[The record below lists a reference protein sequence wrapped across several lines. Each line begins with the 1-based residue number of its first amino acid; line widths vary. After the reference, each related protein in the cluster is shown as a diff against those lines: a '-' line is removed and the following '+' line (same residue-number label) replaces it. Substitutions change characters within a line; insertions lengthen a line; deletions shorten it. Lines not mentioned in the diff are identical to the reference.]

1 MAPGFVFDRGGMMQE
16 YVSLDV
22 SCSDFKARNPALL
35 AYIAER
41 LSSIVQPDAEFNPET
56 IYIKGTKNA
65 VLYIPITYSK
75 LSEYFRRAAGRHV
88 PALFE
93 TSQGP
98 IDSNK
103 VMVNREWLD
112 RQVSDAE
119 KKARSHGGE
128 LISDYKSDPERVG
141 GLARSREHHG
151 EPSEVDNDK
160 VTVRSAEYRLALMEA
175 ENRLAEAES
184 LIVELKAKEK
194 ASVDDSRNLYNELR
208 AKDRK
213 IQEKDAQIELLR
225 TELDV
230 FLCCF
235 NPESPV
241 HPKGL
246 YEAFQCWQAVT
257 ENGTRDPSGPGGRGA
272 QSLVLD
278 WLRSRGEP
286 DVGSVKKPGLR
297 VKRLATVIGWRG
309 RGSGAIRS
317 K

>member
-1 MAPGFVFDRGGMMQE
+1 MRE

-22 SCSDFKARNPALL
+22 SCSEVKGKSL
-35 AYIAER
+35 AVLASIADQ

-56 IYIKGTKNA
+56 IYIKGEKNTLLGIA
-65 VLYIPITYSK
+65 ITYSE
-75 LSEYFRRAAGRHV
+75 LSEYFRRATGRHV

-93 TSQGP
+93 TRQSAV
-98 IDSNK
+98 DSNK
-103 VMVNREWLD
+103 VMVNREWLE
-112 RQVSDAE
+112 RQVSAAE
-119 KKARSHGGE
+119 K
-128 LISDYKSDPERVG
+128 RVG
-141 GLARSREHHG
+141 PQVGEVTQTFIDESSGERFQGFNRLASDR
-151 EPSEVDNDK
+151 PSEVNNSK
-160 VTVRSAEYRLALMEA
+160 EVARSAGNRLALQDIQV
-175 ENRLAEAES
+175 RLAEAES

-194 ASVDDSRNLYNELR
+194 ASADDSRSLYNELR
-208 AKDRK
+208 AKDKK
-213 IQEKDAQIELLR
+213 IQERDEQIELLKA
-225 TELDV
+225 ELDK
-230 FLCCF
+230 FTNCF

-286 DVGSVKKPGLR
+286 DVGSMKKPGLR
-297 VKRLATVIGWRG
+297 VKRLAAVIGWRG
-309 RGSGAIRS
+309 KGSGAIRS

>member
-1 MAPGFVFDRGGMMQE
+1 MQE

-22 SCSDFKARNPALL
+22 SCSDVKGRNPALL

-65 VLYIPITYSK
+65 VLAIPITYSE
-75 LSEYFRRAAGRHV
+75 LSEYFRRATGRHV

-93 TSQGP
+93 TPQGP

-103 VMVNREWLD
+103 VMVNREWFD
-112 RQVSDAE
+112 RQLSDAE
-119 KKARSHGGE
+119 KKVHSQGGE
-128 LISDYKSDPERVG
+128 LISNYTSAPKGQEPQARSHQPPG
-141 GLARSREHHG
+141 GLAQLDSD
-151 EPSEVDNDK
+151 SVI
-160 VTVRSAEYRLALMEA
+160 VRSPEDRLALLEA
-175 ENRLAEAES
+175 ENRLVEAES

-194 ASVDDSRNLYNELR
+194 ASADDSRNLYNELR

-213 IQEKDAQIELLR
+213 IQEKDAQIELLSA
-225 TELDV
+225 ELDV
-230 FLCCF
+230 FLNCF
-235 NPESPV
+235 NPESPL

-257 ENGTRDPSGPGGRGA
+257 DNGTRDPSGPGGRGA
-272 QSLVLD
+272 QSLVLE
-278 WLRSRGEP
+278 WLKSRGEP
-286 DVGSVKKPGLR
+286 DVGSMKKSGLR
-297 VKRLATVIGWRG
+297 IKRLATVIGWRG
-309 RGSGAIRS
+309 KGSGAIRS

>member
-1 MAPGFVFDRGGMMQE
+1 MQE

-22 SCSDFKARNPALL
+22 SCSDVKGRNPVLL
-35 AYIAER
+35 AYISER

-65 VLYIPITYSK
+65 VLDIPITYSE
-75 LSEYFRRAAGRHV
+75 LSEYFRRATGRHV

-93 TSQGP
+93 TPQGP

-119 KKARSHGGE
+119 KKARSQGGE
-128 LISDYKSDPERVG
+128 LISNYTGAPNREG
-141 GLARSREHHG
+141 AQARSHRHRDEL
-151 EPSEVDNDK
+151 SELDSDK
-160 VTVRSAEYRLALMEA
+160 VIVRSAEDRLALLEA

-194 ASVDDSRNLYNELR
+194 ASADDSRNLYNELR

-213 IQEKDAQIELLR
+213 IQEKDSQIELLR
-225 TELDV
+225 AELDG
-230 FLCCF
+230 FLNCF

-246 YEAFQCWQAVT
+246 YEAFQCWKAVT
-257 ENGTRDPSGPGGRGA
+257 DNGARDPSGPGGRGA
-272 QSLVLD
+272 LSLVLD
-278 WLRSRGEP
+278 WLKARGESET
-286 DVGSVKKPGLR
+286 GTIKKPGLR
-297 VKRLATVIGWRG
+297 AKRLAAVIGWRG
-309 RGSGAIRS
+309 KGSGAIRS

>member
-1 MAPGFVFDRGGMMQE
+1 MQE

-22 SCSDFKARNPALL
+22 SCSDVKGRNPALL

-56 IYIKGTKNA
+56 IYIKGTKNT
-65 VLYIPITYSK
+65 VLDIPITYSE
-75 LSEYFRRAAGRHV
+75 LSEYFRRATGRHV

-93 TSQGP
+93 TPQGP

-128 LISDYKSDPERVG
+128 LILNHTEPKREGPQERSLRHHSGLSELDSDLVI
-141 GLARSREHHG
+141 
-151 EPSEVDNDK
+151 
-160 VTVRSAEYRLALMEA
+160 VRSAEDRLALLEA
-175 ENRLAEAES
+175 GNRLAEAES

-194 ASVDDSRNLYNELR
+194 ASADDSRNLYNELR

-225 TELDV
+225 AELDG
-230 FLCCF
+230 FLNCF
-235 NPESPV
+235 NPENPV

-257 ENGTRDPSGPGGRGA
+257 ENGKRDPSGPGGRGA

-278 WLRSRGEP
+278 WLRSRGES

-309 RGSGAIRS
+309 KGSGAIRS

>member
-1 MAPGFVFDRGGMMQE
+1 MQE

-22 SCSDFKARNPALL
+22 SCSDVKGRNPVLL

-56 IYIKGTKNA
+56 IYIKGNKNA
-65 VLYIPITYSK
+65 VLAIPITYSE
-75 LSEYFRRAAGRHV
+75 LSEYFRQATGRHV

-93 TSQGP
+93 TPQGP

-103 VMVNREWLD
+103 VMVNREWFD

-119 KKARSHGGE
+119 KKVRSPGGE
-128 LISDYKSDPERVG
+128 LISNYTSAPKRQEPQALSHQPYG
-141 GLARSREHHG
+141 GLAELDSG
-151 EPSEVDNDK
+151 
-160 VTVRSAEYRLALMEA
+160 TIIVRSPEDRLALLQA

-184 LIVELKAKEK
+184 LIVELKAREK
-194 ASVDDSRNLYNELR
+194 ATADDSRNLYNELR

-213 IQEKDAQIELLR
+213 IQEKDAQIELLSA
-225 TELDV
+225 ELDV
-230 FLCCF
+230 FLNCF
-235 NPESPV
+235 NPENPL

-257 ENGTRDPSGPGGRGA
+257 DNGTRDPSGPGGRGA
-272 QSLVLD
+272 QSLVLE
-278 WLRSRGEP
+278 WLKSRGEP
-286 DVGSVKKPGLR
+286 DVGSMKKSGLR
-297 VKRLATVIGWRG
+297 IRRLATVIGWRG
-309 RGSGAIRS
+309 KGSGAIRS

>member
-1 MAPGFVFDRGGMMQE
+1 MQE

-22 SCSDFKARNPALL
+22 SCSDVKGRNPALL

-41 LSSIVQPDAEFNPET
+41 LSSNVQPDAEFNPET

-65 VLYIPITYSK
+65 VLAIPITYFE
-75 LSEYFRRAAGRHV
+75 LSEYFRRATGRHV

-93 TSQGP
+93 TPQGP

-103 VMVNREWLD
+103 VMVNREWFD

-119 KKARSHGGE
+119 KKVRSQGGE
-128 LISDYKSDPERVG
+128 LISNYTSAPKMQEPQALSHQPYG
-141 GLARSREHHG
+141 GLAELDS
-151 EPSEVDNDK
+151 STVI
-160 VTVRSAEYRLALMEA
+160 VRSPEDRLALLEA

-194 ASVDDSRNLYNELR
+194 ATADDSRNLYNELR

-213 IQEKDAQIELLR
+213 IQEKDAQIELLSA
-225 TELDV
+225 ELDV
-230 FLCCF
+230 FLNCF
-235 NPESPV
+235 NPENPL

-257 ENGTRDPSGPGGRGA
+257 DNGTRDPSGPGGRGA
-272 QSLVLD
+272 QSLVLE
-278 WLRSRGEP
+278 WLKSRGEP
-286 DVGSVKKPGLR
+286 DVGSMKKSGLR
-297 VKRLATVIGWRG
+297 IRRLGTVIGWRG
-309 RGSGAIRS
+309 KGSGAIRS

>member
-1 MAPGFVFDRGGMMQE
+1 MQE

-22 SCSDFKARNPALL
+22 SCSDVKGRSPALL

-65 VLYIPITYSK
+65 VLAIPITYSE
-75 LSEYFRRAAGRHV
+75 LSEYFRRATGRHV

-93 TSQGP
+93 TPQGP

-103 VMVNREWLD
+103 VMVNREWFD

-119 KKARSHGGE
+119 KKVRSQGGE
-128 LISDYKSDPERVG
+128 LISNNTSAPKIQEPQALSHQPYG
-141 GLARSREHHG
+141 GLAELDSG
-151 EPSEVDNDK
+151 TVI
-160 VTVRSAEYRLALMEA
+160 VRSPEDRLALLEA

-194 ASVDDSRNLYNELR
+194 ATADDSRNLYNELR

-213 IQEKDAQIELLR
+213 IQEKDAQIELLSA
-225 TELDV
+225 ELDV
-230 FLCCF
+230 FLNCF
-235 NPESPV
+235 NPENPL

-257 ENGTRDPSGPGGRGA
+257 DNGTRDPSGPGGRGA
-272 QSLVLD
+272 QSLVLE
-278 WLRSRGEP
+278 WLKSRGEP
-286 DVGSVKKPGLR
+286 DVGSMKKSGLR
-297 VKRLATVIGWRG
+297 IRRLATVIGWRG
-309 RGSGAIRS
+309 KGSGAIRS